1 MQLLYFDA
9 ECAGKYS
16 GVYLWVMLKYELM
29 RTALWSIRLWVL
41 SIKSVLWFWHQ
52 SVCEMP

>member
-41 SIKSVLWFWHQ
+41 SIKSVLWLWHQ